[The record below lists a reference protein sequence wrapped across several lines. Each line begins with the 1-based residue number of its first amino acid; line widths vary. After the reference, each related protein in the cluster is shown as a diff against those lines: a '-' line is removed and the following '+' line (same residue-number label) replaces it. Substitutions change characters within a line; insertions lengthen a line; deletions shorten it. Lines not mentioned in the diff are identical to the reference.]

1 MNTFGVRTNNNQK
14 KRLNLSNF
22 FTATKSALTVNNIL
36 LEKTFGLTSIIMSF
50 DFILHVYFVLVFNN
64 CSRFLMFNITN

>member
-14 KRLNLSNF
+14 KRLNLSHF

-50 DFILHVYFVLVFNN
+50 DFIVHVYFVLVFNN
-64 CSRFLMFNITN
+64 CSCLLMFNITN